1 MLFTMQQLCSSLVP
15 RPPPL
20 LPSLCAHNSTVYCTV
35 IYYCE
40 CKWSGR
46 PAKNRLAV
54 YYCQCKQG
62 RLGNEAN
69 YVVSEMSNCDACIL
83 FAIAII
89 HEYGVLVWE

>member
-1 MLFTMQQLCSSLVP
+1 MEWKTGEKPAGRVLLSMQ
-15 RPPPL
+15 
-20 LPSLCAHNSTVYCTV
+20 
-35 IYYCE
+35 
-40 CKWSGR
+40 
-46 PAKNRLAV
+46 
-54 YYCQCKQG
+54 QG